1 MIFTAFSI
9 LLMSSPAIRLNLL
22 LSCTMSHSMRACRK
36 LKTCSTRSSE
46 SEQMIAPR
54 LRELAERVWAAMAA
68 EFLCGSQPGERGAAL
83 AQERPW

>member
-1 MIFTAFSI
+1 MLPLQEA
-9 LLMSSPAIRLNLL
+9 
-22 LSCTMSHSMRACRK
+22 LSHHELAHSMRACRK

-68 EFLCGSQPGERGAAL
+68 EL
-83 AQERPW
+83 